1 MGLALQ
7 NNGCGMRLAKWEG
20 HCQKNLRDDGTF
32 MSRERFITI
41 TVNLLGTPQ
50 LDYLLKLLTQ
60 VPLDKDNPIEV
71 LIRERVST
79 RNSLQNAKMWK
90 ILGEISDQVD
100 WYGCKLTPENWKD
113 VFTAGLKKQ
122 KVVPGMDGGFVV
134 CGTSTRKMTIA
145 EMAELIEL
153 ITAFGVTHDVKF
165 SARGDDN
172 EK

>member
-1 MGLALQ
+1 M
-7 NNGCGMRLAKWEG
+7 AKWEG
-20 HCQKNLRDDGTF
+20 QCQKNLRDDETF
-32 MSRERFITI
+32 MKNTSPRPKFTTRTFELRSVAVLEHAMIALHNTPVDPDRPLLMTI
-41 TVNLLGTPQ
+41 GELPNA
-50 LDYLLKLLTQ
+50 
-60 VPLDKDNPIEV
+60 
-71 LIRERVST
+71 
-79 RNSLQNAKMWK
+79 RNGLQNAKMWAM
-90 ILGEISDQVD
+90 LGEISKQVD

-165 SARGDDN
+165 SVPEQRFGYN
-172 EK
+172 